1 MGGGKSEKERPP
13 QVVWNMTVEDDESFV
28 ADGIVVHNCYG
39 HWHSLVLGVRGLL
52 GNGSLKGY
60 DEYAM
65 VSNFDYEP
73 PQQALWLVQP
83 RRGVTMRWPIHV
95 LGDKEKYL

>member
-1 MGGGKSEKERPP
+1 M
-13 QVVWNMTVEDDESFV
+13 V
-28 ADGIVVHNCYG
+28 YG

-60 DEYAM
+60 DEYAF

-83 RRGVTMRWPIHV
+83 RVGVTGRWPIHV
-95 LGDKEKYL
+95 LGDDEDYSK